1 MSHGKV
7 IKNRS
12 FGAGALI
19 KSVYD
24 ISLFVLVSLW
34 LFLTFA
40 PPLLS
45 GSPLKH
51 CQKHVFAETCSH
63 RPDGWAAVA
72 SVTAAHARLSP
83 AFKRHLNGAKRSDIF
98 LTRTGAIAASPFK
111 RRQHSIQRTIYLLCC
126 HAPPSSYAHREK
138 KCCVQDFLLF
148 TRGAF

>member
-40 PPLLS
+40 PPPLLS
-45 GSPLKH
+45 GSPLKR
-51 CQKHVFAETCSH
+51 CQKQTCSH

-126 HAPPSSYAHREK
+126 HAPP
-138 KCCVQDFLLF
+138 LLIR
-148 TRGAF
+148 T